1 MIRNQYLQQKAWRTL
16 VLFAVFIGW
25 GVALLATTVGAAMYA
40 VPYATSSERSLPA
53 GTIVIFE
60 REGSVRAA
68 RYDEARHVIGSVV
81 PLPENTAT
89 AGKVGVAS
97 SGIISVVV
105 SDQNG
110 PIKKGDRIT
119 LSAIEGVGMKAQA
132 FGWII
137 GIAQADFLP
146 SSASAKQLVTTGDDQ
161 QVRVA
166 LQEIPLLLS
175 VSYYGSEQGTGV
187 LGWLQNAAEAIAGHD
202 VSLERAIMAALI
214 FAISI
219 ILLVVLIASAVKQS
233 LIAIGRNP
241 MANKKIAKSLV
252 RVLGTAFG
260 VIVVAL
266 VIVYFLLQ

>member
-1 MIRNQYLQQKAWRTL
+1 MTKTQHMQQKMWRPLCLSVVL
-16 VLFAVFIGW
+16 VGW
-25 GVALLATTVGAAMYA
+25 CLGLLVTTVGAAMYA
-40 VPYATSSERSLPA
+40 VPYTVSDGRSLPA

-68 RYDEARHVIGSVV
+68 RHDEVRHVIGSVV

-89 AGKVGVAS
+89 TGKVGVAS

-119 LSAIEGVGMKAQA
+119 LSAIEGVGMKAQTS
-132 FGWII
+132 GWII

-146 SSASAKQLVTTGDDQ
+146 SSDSAKQLVTTGNDQ
-161 QVRVA
+161 QVGVA

-187 LGWLQNAAEAIAGHD
+187 LGWLQNTAKAIAGHD
-202 VSLERAIMAALI
+202 VPLERAIMAALV

-241 MANKKIAKSLV
+241 MANKKIAKSLI

-260 VIVVAL
+260 VIVVTL
-266 VIVYFLLQ
+266 VIVYFILQ